1 MPATPGSLTTRRFG
15 RFELRR
21 LLGKSSRTMNW
32 LGYDARAGLELVLS
46 LPRQQPADAQ
56 TLERWRHAAQAAV
69 RLNHP
74 HLVPVL
80 EVGAE
85 ERWPYVASQL
95 PTGSTLA
102 EHLAANPLQGPA
114 EAVSWIC
121 EALEGLAYAHEAG
134 VAHGDVAVHNLW
146 IDGQGRVQVLALA
159 LAAGAE
165 APATANATPAA
176 GAGGSLALDPSMLR
190 SQRAASERDL
200 VAMGLLLHGLLAD
213 HPALDQPDIALA
225 ADLVGQEIV
234 RLPWT
239 TPQQVPDTLR
249 AIVNRSTERAQRQR
263 YLSART
269 LLRALHGWQEA
280 QAQEDGGPLPLLLDR
295 MRAAGHLPARPGL
308 TQRVAHLVAMER
320 QRIDEMVD
328 VIVQDPAL
336 AFELLRTVNAA
347 QFAGHGDAPVTTV
360 RRAVLLIGLQGVR
373 SAAGSLRGWPG
384 SLGQKPAEALER
396 GLYRAR
402 LGAHVAEMLCPAGLD
417 AEEALLGT
425 LLQSLGRLL
434 ALYHFPEEAEQIRQ
448 LMLPGP
454 KPEPDAP
461 EPPGMNE
468 AAAASAV
475 LGADLESLGVAV
487 ARYWGLHEAMLQIMR
502 RLPTDKAVHKPDD
515 RYGILRCLASAAN
528 EAVDVLHLP
537 PLKQPAAMS
546 AIVQR
551 YTRALG
557 FTSKELQEA
566 LIKGRRLADGL
577 PAAERAAG

>member
-1 MPATPGSLTTRRFG
+1 MQATAGSLTTRRFG

-32 LGYDARAGLELVLS
+32 LGYDERAGLELVLS
-46 LPRQQPADAQ
+46 MPRQQLIDAAA
-56 TLERWRHAAQAAV
+56 LERWQQAAQAAA
-69 RLNHP
+69 RLKHP
-74 HLVPVL
+74 HLLPVL
-80 EVGAE
+80 EVGVE
-85 ERWPYVASQL
+85 ERWPYIASQA
-95 PTGSTLA
+95 PGGSTLA
-102 EHLAANPLQGPA
+102 EHLAASPVPGPA
-114 EAVSWIC
+114 EVVNWIC
-121 EALEGLAYAHEAG
+121 DALEGLAYAHEAG
-134 VAHGDVAVHNLW
+134 VAHGDIAAHNLW
-146 IDGQGRVQVLALA
+146 IDGNGRVQVLAPA
-159 LAAGAE
+159 LTAG
-165 APATANATPAA
+165 TDTPAA
-176 GAGGSLALDPSMLR
+176 SDATTAAAGGSLALDPSQLR
-190 SQRAASERDL
+190 TQRAASERDL

-213 HPALDQPDIALA
+213 HPAMDQPDIALA
-225 ADLVGQEIV
+225 ADLIGQEIV

-239 TPQQVPDTLR
+239 TPQPVPDTLR

-269 LLRALHGWQEA
+269 LLRALRGWQEA

-336 AFELLRTVNAA
+336 TFELLRTVNAA

-373 SAAGSLRGWPG
+373 SAAGGLRGWPG
-384 SLGQKPAEALER
+384 PLGQKPAEALER

-402 LGAHVAEMLCPAGLD
+402 FGAHVAEMLCPAGLD
-417 AEEALLGT
+417 AEEALLGA

-434 ALYHFPEEAEQIRQ
+434 VQYHFPEEAEQIRQ

-461 EPPGMNE
+461 ESPGMNE
-468 AAAASAV
+468 VAAASAV

-502 RLPTDKAVHKPDD
+502 RLPTDKAVHKPDE
-515 RYGILRCLASAAN
+515 RHGLLRCVASAAS
-528 EAVDVLHLP
+528 EAVDVLLLP
-537 PLKQPAAMS
+537 PLKQPAAMG

-551 YTRALG
+551 YARALA
-557 FTSKELQEA
+557 FTPKELQEA
-566 LIKGRRLADGL
+566 LHKGRRLADGL
-577 PAAERAAG
+577 SAAERAAD

>member
-1 MPATPGSLTTRRFG
+1 MAATAGSLTTRRFG

-32 LGYDARAGLELVLS
+32 LGYDERAGLELVIC

-56 TLERWRHAAQAAV
+56 ALERWQQAAQAAA

-80 EVGAE
+80 EVGVE
-85 ERWPYVASQL
+85 ERWPYIASQ
-95 PTGSTLA
+95 PPAGATLA
-102 EHLAANPLQGPA
+102 EHLAAHPVPGPA
-114 EAVSWIC
+114 EAVAWAC
-121 EALEGLAYAHEAG
+121 DALEGLAYAHEAG
-134 VAHGDVAVHNLW
+134 VAHGDLAAHNLW
-146 IDGQGRVQVLALA
+146 IDAHGRVQVLALS
-159 LAAGAE
+159 LAAGADAGAAQA
-165 APATANATPAA
+165 APAAA
-176 GAGGSLALDPSMLR
+176 ASGSLALDPSQLR
-190 SQRAASERDL
+190 SQRAAGERDL

-239 TPQQVPDTLR
+239 TPQPVPDTLR

-269 LLRALHGWQEA
+269 LLRALRGWQEA

-295 MRAAGHLPARPGL
+295 MRAAGHLPARPSL
-308 TQRVAHLVAMER
+308 AQRVARLVAMER

-328 VIVQDPAL
+328 AIVQDPAL

-384 SLGQKPAEALER
+384 PLGEQPAQALER

-402 LGAHVAEMLCPAGLD
+402 FGAHVAEMLCPAGLD
-417 AEEALLGT
+417 AEEALLGA

-434 ALYHFPEEAEQIRQ
+434 VLYHFPDEAEQIRQ

-454 KPEPDAP
+454 RPEPDAP

-487 ARYWGLHEAMLQIMR
+487 ARYWGLHDAMLQIMR
-502 RLPTDKAVHKPDD
+502 RLPTDKSVHKPDD
-515 RYGILRCLASAAN
+515 RYGLLRCVASAAN
-528 EAVDVLHLP
+528 EAVDVLLLP
-537 PLKQPAAMS
+537 PIKQPSAMN

-551 YTRALG
+551 YARALN
-557 FTSKELQEA
+557 FTPKELQEA
-566 LIKGRRLADGL
+566 LQKGRRLADGL
-577 PAAERAAG
+577 PAVERAAG

>member
-1 MPATPGSLTTRRFG
+1 MSATPGSLTTRRFG

-21 LLGKSSRTMNW
+21 LLGRSSRTMSW
-32 LGYDARAGLELVLS
+32 LAYDARAGLELVLS

-56 TLERWRHAAQAAV
+56 ALERWQQAAQAAA
-69 RLNHP
+69 RLKHP

-80 EVGAE
+80 EAGVE
-85 ERWPYVASQL
+85 ERWPYVASQVGAGKAL
-95 PTGSTLA
+95 T
-102 EHLAANPLQGPA
+102 EHLGLVPGAG
-114 EAVSWIC
+114 ETVGWIC
-121 EALEGLAYAHEAG
+121 DALEGLAYAHEAG
-134 VAHGDVAVHNLW
+134 VAHGDVAAHNLW
-146 IDGQGRVQVLALA
+146 IDGHGRVQVLALA
-159 LAAGAE
+159 LSVGADSPSGAE
-165 APATANATPAA
+165 PAQAASAT
-176 GAGGSLALDPSMLR
+176 GGSLALDPSLLR
-190 SQRAASERDL
+190 SQRAAVERDL
-200 VAMGLLLHGLLAD
+200 VATGLLLHGLLAD

-225 ADLVGQEIV
+225 TDLVGQEIV

-239 TPQQVPDTLR
+239 TPQPVPEALR
-249 AIVNRSTERAQRQR
+249 AIVNRSTERSQRQR

-269 LLRALHGWQEA
+269 LLRALRGWQEA
-280 QAQEDGGPLPLLLDR
+280 QAQGDGGPLPLLLDR

-308 TQRVAHLVAMER
+308 TRRVANLVAMER

-328 VIVQDPAL
+328 VILQDPAL

-373 SAAGSLRGWPG
+373 NAAGGLRGWPG
-384 SLGQKPAEALER
+384 PLGTKPAEALER

-402 LGAHVAEMLCPAGLD
+402 FGAHVAEMLCPAGLD
-417 AEEALLGT
+417 AEEALLGA

-434 ALYHFPEEAEQIRQ
+434 VLYHFPDEAEQIRQ

-468 AAAASAV
+468 VAAASAV

-487 ARYWGLHEAMLQIMR
+487 ARHWGLHEAMLQIMR

-515 RYGILRCLASAAN
+515 RYGLLRCVASAAN
-528 EAVDVLHLP
+528 EAADALLLP
-537 PLKQPAAMS
+537 PIKQPAAMS
-546 AIVQR
+546 AVVQR
-551 YTRALG
+551 YARALG
-557 FTSKELQEA
+557 FTPKELQEA
-566 LIKGRRLADGL
+566 LSKGRRLADGL
-577 PAAERAAG
+577 PPAERATG